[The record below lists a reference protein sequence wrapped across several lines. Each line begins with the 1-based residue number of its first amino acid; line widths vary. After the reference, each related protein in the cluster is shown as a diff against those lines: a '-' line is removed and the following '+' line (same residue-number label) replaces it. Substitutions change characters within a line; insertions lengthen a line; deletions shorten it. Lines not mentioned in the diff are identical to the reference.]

1 MLLRQREKR
10 EEQRRERE
18 REMTQVRAQVVVKA
32 PKRCQ
37 SYGFSYLIPETEL

>member
-18 REMTQVRAQVVVKA
+18 MTQVRAQVVVKA
-32 PKRCQ
+32 PERCQ